1 MSINAP
7 LSPPAFTELPYPVYF
22 RIDDFAAN
30 SRFISHSHPWGQLN
44 YSAAG
49 VMELNID
56 GQRFLSPPQYAV
68 WIPPDL
74 PHDARIHQNVIYHS
88 AYLDAPLCA
97 TLPNKPCSL
106 MLSPILKA
114 ILADFAERGVAI
126 PTTPADRR
134 LAEVLVDQLKAARCT
149 RNYLP
154 ASDDPVLSEL
164 LAELQSEP
172 GCNRSL
178 AEWSRRLHVT
188 ERTLARRCQRDL
200 GMSFGEW
207 RQRQRFLAALP
218 LLEAGRP
225 VQTVALELGY
235 STSSAFI
242 AMFQRQCGTTP
253 DQYRRQQGSPA

>member
-1 MSINAP
+1 MTDNPP
-7 LSPPAFTELPYPVYF
+7 LCPPLLTELPYPVYF

-30 SRFISHSHPWGQLN
+30 SRFVSHSHPWGQLN

-49 VMELNID
+49 VMELSID

-68 WIPPDL
+68 WIPPGL
-74 PHDARIHQNVIYHS
+74 PHDAHIHQNVIYHS
-88 AYLDAPLCA
+88 AYIDAPLCGD
-97 TLPNKPCSL
+97 LPDKPCSL
-106 MLSPILKA
+106 VLSPILKA
-114 ILADFAERGVAI
+114 ILADFAERGLAI
-126 PTTPADRR
+126 PATPADRR
-134 LAEVLVDQLKAARCT
+134 LADVLVDQLKAARCT

-154 ASDDPVLSEL
+154 ASDDPVLGTL
-164 LAELQSEP
+164 LAELQREP

-178 AEWSRRLHVT
+178 VDWAARLHVT

-218 LLEAGRP
+218 LLEAGTP

-242 AMFQRQCGTTP
+242 AMFQRHSGTTP
-253 DQYRRQQGSPA
+253 DQYRRQQGSRN